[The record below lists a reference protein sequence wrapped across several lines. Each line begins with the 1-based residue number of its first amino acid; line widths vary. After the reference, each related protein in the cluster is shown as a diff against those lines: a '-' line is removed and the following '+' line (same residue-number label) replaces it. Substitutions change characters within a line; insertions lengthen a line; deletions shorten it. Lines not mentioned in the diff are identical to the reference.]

1 MTSLPLRWRIIIA
14 LIALALGTTLALS
27 LVARHYLN
35 LSLGFSVNLEM
46 GQALTDALV
55 LAKENYAWRKAALNR
70 VGRQLIGSAAL
81 REAYQTGD
89 PDRLRHVITEG
100 ELGDVSLRFAHP
112 SDMPAGSPPIGNPE
126 EPLVFKTPGQDEL
139 LQMVVPVH
147 QDGRVISW
155 LVVTEQMGELLNVER
170 AVHTYKHLEMEEE
183 DLHRGFLMAFLVA
196 AAGVVLLASLV
207 GIRIGFEITNPLY
220 ALIKGTR
227 ELARDNLDY
236 RIPPGRDDE
245 IGLLIDSFNRM
256 AEDLNENRQRRLD
269 AEKIAAWREIARRL
283 AHEIKNPLTPI
294 QLTVQQVRDKYP
306 GDDPA
311 YRKLM
316 EDCTEIVTEEV
327 ENLRALVQEFADFA
341 RMPTLSLSRQDLN
354 SVVMDS
360 VRLYPEAHIR
370 LELSSDLPELDLD
383 ADQMRR
389 VLINLIENGLDA
401 AGKAG
406 KLTIRTQCRDE
417 TVELLVIDSGPGVSE
432 DDRERI
438 FQPYVSSKESGMGL
452 GLAVVR
458 NVVDEHDGNVSVR
471 KAPGGGAQ
479 FEIALPVPEHAGK
492 QAEGRT

>member
-70 VGRQLIGSAAL
+70 AHRQLMGSAAL
-81 REAYQTGD
+81 REALQVGD
-89 PDRLRHVITEG
+89 PDRLKHLITDEG
-100 ELGDVSLRFAHP
+100 IEDVSLRFVRP
-112 SDMPAGSPPIGNPE
+112 SDMPAGSPAIGNLK
-126 EPLVFKTPGQDEL
+126 EPPVSRIPGQEDL
-139 LQMVVPVH
+139 LQMVVPVTE
-147 QDGRVISW
+147 DDRVISW